1 MCSSTML
8 LTRRKRH
15 SSGLAQGKKIVIE
28 DDIVTEITADE
39 VSEENFDEVFDGT
52 GMVAM
57 PGMTDAHVHM
67 GCLFAKGEFPVD
79 YATVLTVAKC
89 KDALMAGFTTFR
101 DAGSVSEGLKLAFD
115 EGVLP
120 GPRIYPCGAYISQTL
135 PRLLLI
141 GSIPDQLAWPGKKQL
156 TLAHFPGA
164 SAHLEYALAGKYQM
178 DQVMVADT
186 RPPCLARSTAFD
198 AAIED
203 GKLNIIGIILFEGL
217 LIYICHSR
225 VSSAL
230 SRCGQLCARSLV

>member
-1 MCSSTML
+1 MRFASAGL
-8 LTRRKRH
+8 LHQRSDEEIKVAHHGGFILRLQPAGGINVGQSGTHPIGVVGVMHRRVVGEGELRGQFVGTR
-15 SSGLAQGKKIVIE
+15 
-28 DDIVTEITADE
+28 
-39 VSEENFDEVFDGT
+39 
-52 GMVAM
+52 
-57 PGMTDAHVHM
+57 
-67 GCLFAKGEFPVD
+67 
-79 YATVLTVAKC
+79 TVEA
-89 KDALMAGFTTFR
+89 
-101 DAGSVSEGLKLAFD
+101 
-115 EGVLP
+115 
-120 GPRIYPCGAYISQTL
+120 YPAVL

>member
-1 MCSSTML
+1 MEKH
-8 LTRRKRH
+8 RKKLIKNATVFDGH

-120 GPRIYPCGAYISQTL
+120 GPRIYPCGAYISQTC
-135 PRLLLI
+135 
-141 GSIPDQLAWPGKKQL
+141 GHGDS
-156 TLAHFPGA
+156 
-164 SAHLEYALAGKYQM
+164 EYAH
-178 DQVMVADT
+178 T
-186 RPPCLARSTAFD
+186 
-198 AAIED
+198 
-203 GKLNIIGIILFEGL
+203 
-217 LIYICHSR
+217 
-225 VSSAL
+225 
-230 SRCGQLCARSLV
+230 

>member
-1 MCSSTML
+1 MHRRVVGEGEL
-8 LTRRKRH
+8 RGQFVGTR
-15 SSGLAQGKKIVIE
+15 
-28 DDIVTEITADE
+28 
-39 VSEENFDEVFDGT
+39 
-52 GMVAM
+52 
-57 PGMTDAHVHM
+57 
-67 GCLFAKGEFPVD
+67 
-79 YATVLTVAKC
+79 TVEA
-89 KDALMAGFTTFR
+89 
-101 DAGSVSEGLKLAFD
+101 
-115 EGVLP
+115 
-120 GPRIYPCGAYISQTL
+120 YPAVL

-156 TLAHFPGA
+156 TLAYFPGA
-164 SAHLEYALAGKYQM
+164 PAHLEYALAGKYQM